1 MGEQGQG
8 RRAHGKLAT
17 TNLLPTSFCSSS
29 DHPWPYMA
37 SPSADSVQLSFG
49 LLYVPPH
56 RIISF
61 FVHWATAC
69 TRGTSGLKRPLC
81 PCIIIL
87 LLASCLLVHAP
98 FSLAGCKSPRVLAS
112 CFLVHAPF
120 SLAMVGCKSPHVQE
134 GGDGF
139 RPPNICPC
147 GRGLNPLASW
157 VEGLSATEFA
167 QERA

>member
-1 MGEQGQG
+1 
-8 RRAHGKLAT
+8 
-17 TNLLPTSFCSSS
+17 
-29 DHPWPYMA
+29 
-37 SPSADSVQLSFG
+37 
-49 LLYVPPH
+49 
-56 RIISF
+56 
-61 FVHWATAC
+61 
-69 TRGTSGLKRPLC
+69 
-81 PCIIIL
+81 
-87 LLASCLLVHAP
+87 VHAP

-147 GRGLNPLASW
+147 GRFKPPSLMGGRLKC
-157 VEGLSATEFA
+157 A